1 MGTQELS
8 QACDAPQAFSE
19 LLSAEATM
27 TATTLL
33 AVGLALALPQDTDAA
48 QRALDIV
55 RKVEGAIEF
64 DAKAPGKRVISL
76 NL

>member
-1 MGTQELS
+1 
-8 QACDAPQAFSE
+8 
-19 LLSAEATM
+19 M